1 MIKLSNT
8 MARVNESICVTRCFN
23 GYTIEFSGQNIEAHF
38 VNMKIVCNSLDDVIV
53 LLKEFDTMPTTN

>member
-8 MARVNESICVTRCFN
+8 MARVNESVCVTRCFN
-23 GYTIEFSGQNIEAHF
+23 GYTIEFSGQNIEGHF